1 MVQYQD
7 YNVARLLIFYIVNMS
22 QTIEI
27 STEVLSQEVYGE
39 MVLLD
44 LKSEEYIGLNEV
56 GARIWQLLQDGKDL
70 KEISDILI
78 DEYDVSKE
86 ELDGD
91 INRLVVELQDA
102 GLVVVK

>member
-1 MVQYQD
+1 
-7 YNVARLLIFYIVNMS
+7 MS

-27 STEVLSQEVYGE
+27 STKVLSQEVYGE

-44 LKSEEYIGLNEV
+44 LKSEEYIGFNEV

>member
-1 MVQYQD
+1 
-7 YNVARLLIFYIVNMS
+7 MS

-27 STEVLSQEVYGE
+27 STEVLSQEVSGE

-44 LKSEEYIGLNEV
+44 LKSEEYLGLNEV

>member
-27 STEVLSQEVYGE
+27 STEVLSQEVSGE

-44 LKSEEYIGLNEV
+44 LKSEEYLGLNEV

>member
-1 MVQYQD
+1 
-7 YNVARLLIFYIVNMS
+7 MS